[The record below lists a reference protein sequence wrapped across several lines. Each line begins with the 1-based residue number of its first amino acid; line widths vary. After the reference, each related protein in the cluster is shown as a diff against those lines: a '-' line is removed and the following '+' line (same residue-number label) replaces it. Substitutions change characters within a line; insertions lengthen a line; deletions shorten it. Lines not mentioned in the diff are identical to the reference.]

1 LIAAYKESAA
11 AVLDEAIIEERTVDK
26 RIKIDFSY
34 IVMNDVMR
42 IIKEEQPKIEEQV
55 FDNLCSMTLAM
66 RLNKADILLGRLKKV
81 EGAIVEV
88 LE

>member
-1 LIAAYKESAA
+1 M
-11 AVLDEAIIEERTVDK
+11 DK

-66 RLNKADILLGRLKKV
+66 RLSKADILLGRLKKV